1 MRDLC
6 LSLMEPKHIQKP
18 ERLLFSNRDI
28 QKMIVPLFFEQ
39 LLVMLVGIADT
50 FMISYAGD
58 AAVSGVSLVNMFNTI
73 FLYLF
78 TALASGGAVVVS
90 QYIGSRNREK
100 SADAAGQMLMLIT
113 GISVVFMGAALIWN
127 RQLLGL
133 LFGSVEE
140 PVMEACV
147 IYLRISAYSFPALA
161 VYNAGAAL
169 CRSMGRTKVTMQI
182 SLWSNGINI
191 IGNAIGIF
199 ALHAGVA
206 GVAYPSLIA
215 RLFSAVAVTV
225 LCLSR
230 KNAVFY
236 RMRSI
241 FGWQRDMIRRILRV
255 AVPNGVENGMFQLI
269 KVALSSVTALFGTAQ
284 IAANGIAQSFWS
296 LAALVGVAMGPAF
309 ITVIGQCMGAGD
321 IRAADYYFEKL
332 YRITLWLSVLWNALI
347 LAATPLILLL
357 YPLSGEI
364 TGLVFQLVLIH
375 NVCNAVLFPR
385 SGAFANGLRAAGDVT
400 FTMYVSVL
408 STVFCRLVLSIVL
421 GIWLNMGVIGVAV
434 AMCCDWGVRTLCFA
448 WRYRSGKWKRFSVI

>member
-18 ERLLFSNRDI
+18 ERLPFSNRDI

-100 SADAAGQMLMLIT
+100 STDAAGQMLMLIT

-199 ALHAGVA
+199 VLHAGVA

-215 RLFSAVAVTV
+215 RLFSAVAVTG

-230 KNAVFY
+230 KSAVFY

-357 YPLSGEI
+357 YPLSREI

-434 AMCCDWGVRTLCFA
+434 AMCCDWGVRALCFA

>member
-1 MRDLC
+1 
-6 LSLMEPKHIQKP
+6 
-18 ERLLFSNRDI
+18 
-28 QKMIVPLFFEQ
+28 
-39 LLVMLVGIADT
+39 
-50 FMISYAGD
+50 
-58 AAVSGVSLVNMFNTI
+58 
-73 FLYLF
+73 
-78 TALASGGAVVVS
+78 
-90 QYIGSRNREK
+90 
-100 SADAAGQMLMLIT
+100 
-113 GISVVFMGAALIWN
+113 
-127 RQLLGL
+127 
-133 LFGSVEE
+133 
-140 PVMEACV
+140 
-147 IYLRISAYSFPALA
+147 
-161 VYNAGAAL
+161 
-169 CRSMGRTKVTMQI
+169 
-182 SLWSNGINI
+182 
-191 IGNAIGIF
+191 
-199 ALHAGVA
+199 
-206 GVAYPSLIA
+206 
-215 RLFSAVAVTV
+215 
-225 LCLSR
+225 
-230 KNAVFY
+230 
-236 RMRSI
+236 
-241 FGWQRDMIRRILRV
+241 
-255 AVPNGVENGMFQLI
+255 MFQLI

-434 AMCCDWGVRTLCFA
+434 AMCCDWGVRALCFA